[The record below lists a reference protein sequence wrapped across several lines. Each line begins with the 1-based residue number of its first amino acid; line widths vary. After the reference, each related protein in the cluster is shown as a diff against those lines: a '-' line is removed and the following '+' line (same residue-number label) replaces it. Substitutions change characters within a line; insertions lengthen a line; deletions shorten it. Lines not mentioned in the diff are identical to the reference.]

1 MDAVCKEE
9 DLLPAGVLYFSLLEQ
24 MIKADKKITEEQI
37 EEELRKNFKMKGLIL
52 ADIKVIK
59 MHDKNL
65 ESGTSKLVPATLTK
79 SGDISEGKTNGVNK
93 EEFEVLQNYIYRT
106 IKQIAKEI
114 LTGNINIKPYNKKGQ
129 KPCDYC
135 SYKAICGFDTRLCGN
150 NYNYIDKKSK
160 DDIIKKMR
168 QIWTVQL
175 ISKRRNILK
184 DLSNENIV
192 HINKNGV
199 QYLQFRKLLEYSDV
213 ITHAYSI
220 GTDVDFRTARANKQ
234 QLPEQE
240 FKKAMQDYKNLC
252 KAIDVDY
259 KNVVKTNQEHTDN
272 IAIAN
277 GKINKDFPDI
287 NIEEYNNIDGIITQ
301 KEKLVLS
308 TTNAD
313 CILLLFF
320 DPETKTIA
328 NTHSGWKGT
337 LQRISV
343 KTVKK
348 MVKEFG
354 CKPEDIICCIC
365 PSIRMCHFEVDKDV
379 KEMFLE
385 VFKDLNISK
394 NTDIMQKQKNKE
406 KWNIDTVLI
415 NKIILEQAD
424 LKKENIIDSGLCSV
438 CNKGLIHSF
447 RAEKQEYGLNTA
459 LISLKWD
466 EKIDKNRQK

>member
-1 MDAVCKEE
+1 M
-9 DLLPAGVLYFSLLEQ
+9 
-24 MIKADKKITEEQI
+24 
-37 EEELRKNFKMKGLIL
+37 
-52 ADIKVIK
+52 
-59 MHDKNL
+59 
-65 ESGTSKLVPATLTK
+65 
-79 SGDISEGKTNGVNK
+79 
-93 EEFEVLQNYIYRT
+93 
-106 IKQIAKEI
+106 
-114 LTGNINIKPYNKKGQ
+114 
-129 KPCDYC
+129 
-135 SYKAICGFDTRLCGN
+135 
-150 NYNYIDKKSK
+150 
-160 DDIIKKMR
+160 
-168 QIWTVQL
+168 
-175 ISKRRNILK
+175 K

-348 MVKEFG
+348 MVK
-354 CKPEDIICCIC
+354 
-365 PSIRMCHFEVDKDV
+365 
-379 KEMFLE
+379 
-385 VFKDLNISK
+385 
-394 NTDIMQKQKNKE
+394 
-406 KWNIDTVLI
+406 
-415 NKIILEQAD
+415 
-424 LKKENIIDSGLCSV
+424 
-438 CNKGLIHSF
+438 
-447 RAEKQEYGLNTA
+447 
-459 LISLKWD
+459 
-466 EKIDKNRQK
+466 